1 MSIRLQ
7 YVQRARE
14 YSLLKMAEQEK
25 IIVEGKVLQV
35 LPNTTFRVEL
45 EGGQKVLAHLSG
57 KMRIHFI
64 KIVPGDKVRLE
75 LSPYDLTKGRVIYR
89 L

>member
-1 MSIRLQ
+1 LQ

-14 YSLLKMAEQEK
+14 HSLLKMAEQEK

>member
-1 MSIRLQ
+1 LQ

>member
-1 MSIRLQ
+1 
-7 YVQRARE
+7 
-14 YSLLKMAEQEK
+14 MAEQEK
-25 IIVEGKVLQV
+25 IIVEGKILQV

-45 EGGQKVLAHLSG
+45 DMGQKVLAHLSG

-64 KIVPGDKVRLE
+64 KIVPGDRVRLE